1 MRSSPRGRL
10 LTARRSVALALAV
23 IPLGLAAC
31 GDDDAEKGTG
41 AKEPAAPAATPPAA
55 SALAITTSDAGP
67 ERFSTKAPKSIKGGL
82 VKLTFTNAGKDDH
95 EAQLVR
101 IGDHTPEEAVKIYGA
116 EEGPVPEWLR
126 FAGGASAGPGQTVT
140 STMNLE
146 PGKYAMLDNAAFM
159 GPVNSELGA
168 LATFEVT
175 AGTPGELPASTATIT
190 ALDNEEGEP
199 EHEYEVSGLKLGKN
213 RLLFENKGTEVH
225 HVVMFPILPG
235 KALDDLEKFFASERP
250 SGPPPFD
257 PAKAVGTAVFEGE
270 TAGVIDLELRKAGR
284 YALVCFV
291 TDRDGKGKPHFQ
303 MGMLK
308 EVEVK

>member
-1 MRSSPRGRL
+1 MYLVSAVLVLWLAGGLYATLRSMEPPQGCTAIIAL
-10 LTARRSVALALAV
+10 GGAIAGVAMMLAAAATGGVGAFLTARRSVALALAV

-31 GDDDAEKGTG
+31 GDDDAEQGTG

-140 STMNLE
+140 SAMNLE

-175 AGTPGELPASTATIT
+175 AGTPGSCRRARRRSPPSTTRK
-190 ALDNEEGEP
+190 
-199 EHEYEVSGLKLGKN
+199 VS
-213 RLLFENKGTEVH
+213 
-225 HVVMFPILPG
+225 
-235 KALDDLEKFFASERP
+235 P
-250 SGPPPFD
+250 STSTRSRG
-257 PAKAVGTAVFEGE
+257 
-270 TAGVIDLELRKAGR
+270 
-284 YALVCFV
+284 
-291 TDRDGKGKPHFQ
+291 
-303 MGMLK
+303 
-308 EVEVK
+308 

>member
-1 MRSSPRGRL
+1 MAPDH
-10 LTARRSVALALAV
+10 TV
-23 IPLGLAAC
+23 
-31 GDDDAEKGTG
+31 G
-41 AKEPAAPAATPPAA
+41 A
-55 SALAITTSDAGP
+55 
-67 ERFSTKAPKSIKGGL
+67 
-82 VKLTFTNAGKDDH
+82 FTNAGKDDH

-235 KALDDLEKFFASERP
+235 KALDDLE
-250 SGPPPFD
+250 
-257 PAKAVGTAVFEGE
+257 
-270 TAGVIDLELRKAGR
+270 LRKAGR